1 MTNQQLTEELKTLID
16 QYANG
21 NLRGEKL
28 RLLKNM
34 LFVLGDKVSD
44 DIDLH
49 RKQKEEE
56 MK

>member
-16 QYANG
+16 QYAKG
-21 NLRGEKL
+21 NLKGEKL

-56 MK
+56 MR